1 MKEREAVKVEGS
13 NTVGQPF
20 KATDGAG
27 RVETSVRGDLSHTH
41 THTHT

>member
-13 NTVGQPF
+13 NTGGQPF

-27 RVETSVRGDLSHTH
+27 RVETSVRG
-41 THTHT
+41 